1 MLRTDSNADTT
12 ATSLPANTDAGG
24 ENDVFGNRFTLH
36 AATSALVQA
45 ARELSPRLRTRA
57 AEAEQRR
64 MVHGETIADLAGA
77 RLFRLMQPIAYQGLG
92 REFADYILIA
102 EELGAGCPST
112 AWIYANVVL
121 KSWMVGMYPREAQDD
136 VWAHDSGTIV
146 SSILRPTGRSVPV
159 AGGDRLSGK
168 WSYVSG
174 VDHTQWTIIGSMRE
188 LSTGAREPV
197 VHLVPRQD
205 YRIEDNW
212 HVAGLVATGSKDI
225 VLEDVLVP
233 AHRTI
238 TMKQA
243 QSGAPPG
250 LNVHPQNPVFRV
262 PLMSSFGFFI
272 CAPIMGIAKGAI
284 GCFKQAI
291 GARSTMGGAAGGGVG
306 MSSLPTIQLRIAEAQ
321 MRFEAS
327 RALMLDAAVAT
338 TEEARRTGG
347 VSEEQRIANRRAQSY
362 SARIAVEAVDLLF
375 EAMGAGGLFLS
386 QDIQRYWRDAHAGA
400 AHFGVNWDAI
410 RTMCGQHAVGQEPAL
425 KYY

>member
-1 MLRTDSNADTT
+1 M
-12 ATSLPANTDAGG
+12 
-24 ENDVFGNRFTLH
+24 FGNRFTLPDR
-36 AATSALVQA
+36 TRSLVEA
-45 ARELSPRLRTRA
+45 AREIAPRLRQRA
-57 AEAEQRR
+57 PEAERQR
-64 MVHGETIADLAGA
+64 VVPSETIADMRAAG
-77 RLFRLMQPIAYQGLG
+77 LFRVMQPVGYRGDSG
-92 REFADYILIA
+92 DFADYIVVA

-136 VWAHDSGTIV
+136 IWGRDPDTIV
-146 SSILRPTGRSVPV
+146 SSILRPTGKSKPV
-159 AGGDRLSGK
+159 AGGDRLNGR

-188 LSTGAREPV
+188 LAGGGVEPV
-197 VHLVPRQD
+197 VHLVPRAD

-225 VLEDVLVP
+225 VLQDVFVP

-243 QSGAPPG
+243 QSGASPG
-250 LNVHPQNPVFRV
+250 AAVHSDNPVFRV

-284 GCFKQAI
+284 ACFVDTI
-291 GARSTMGGAAGGGVG
+291 GTRSTMGAAAGGGGVG
-306 MSSLPTIQLRIAEAQ
+306 LGSLPTIQLRLAEAQ

-327 RALMLDAAVAT
+327 RATMLDAAVAT
-338 TEEARRTGG
+338 MHAASRDGA
-347 VSEEQRIANRRAQSY
+347 VSEAQRIANRRAQSY
-362 SARIAVEAVDLLF
+362 SSRIAVEAVDLLF
-375 EAMGAGGLFLS
+375 EALGAGGLFLS
-386 QDIQRYWRDAHAGA
+386 QDMQRYWRDAHAGA

-410 RTMCGQHAVGQEPAL
+410 RIMCGQHALGQDPAL

>member
-1 MLRTDSNADTT
+1 M
-12 ATSLPANTDAGG
+12 
-24 ENDVFGNRFTLH
+24 FQNRFTLSH
-36 AATSALVQA
+36 STRSLVEAASALA
-45 ARELSPRLRTRA
+45 PRLRQRA
-57 AEAEQRR
+57 PDAERQR
-64 MVHGETIADLAGA
+64 MVPAETIAEMRAAG
-77 RLFRLMQPIAYQGLG
+77 LFRVMQPAAYRGHG
-92 REFADYILIA
+92 GEFADYIVIA

-136 VWAHDSGTIV
+136 IWARDPDTIV
-146 SSILRPTGRSVPV
+146 SSILRPTGRSKPVP
-159 AGGDRLSGK
+159 GGDRLSGK

-188 LSTGAREPV
+188 LGGGAVEPV
-197 VHLVPRQD
+197 VHLVPRAD

-212 HVAGLVATGSKDI
+212 HVAGLAATGSKDI
-225 VLEDVLVP
+225 VLHDVLVP

-243 QSGAPPG
+243 QSGAAPG
-250 LNVHPQNPVFRV
+250 AAIHPDNPVFRV

-272 CAPIMGIAKGAI
+272 CAPIVGIAKGAI
-284 GCFKQAI
+284 ECFTETI
-291 GARSTMGGAAGGGVG
+291 GSRSTMGAAAGGGGVG
-306 MSSLPTIQLRIAEAQ
+306 LSSLPTIQLRIAEAQ

-327 RALMLDAAVAT
+327 RATMLDAAVAT
-338 TEEARRTGG
+338 MHESGRTGS
-347 VSEEQRIANRRAQSY
+347 VSEAQRIANRRAQSY
-362 SARIAVEAVDLLF
+362 SSRIAVEAVDLLF

-410 RTMCGQHAVGQEPAL
+410 RIMCGQHAVGQEPAL

>member
-1 MLRTDSNADTT
+1 MF
-12 ATSLPANTDAGG
+12 
-24 ENDVFGNRFTLH
+24 ENRFTLSDR
-36 AATSALVQA
+36 TRSLVEA
-45 ARELSPRLRTRA
+45 ARELAPRLRRRA
-57 AEAEQRR
+57 PEAERLR
-64 MVHGETIADLAGA
+64 MVQAETIAEMRASG
-77 RLFRLMQPIAYQGLG
+77 LFSVMQPVAYRGQGG
-92 REFADYILIA
+92 DFADYIVIA

-121 KSWMVGMYPREAQDD
+121 KSWMVGMYPRQAQDD
-136 VWAHDSGTIV
+136 IWGRDPDTIV
-146 SSILRPTGRSVPV
+146 SSILRPTGKSKPV
-159 AGGDRLSGK
+159 EGGDRLSGR

-188 LSTGAREPV
+188 LAAGGFEPV
-197 VHLVPRQD
+197 VHLVPRTD

-212 HVAGLVATGSKDI
+212 HVAGLAATGSKDI
-225 VLEDVLVP
+225 VLQDVIVP

-243 QSGAPPG
+243 QSGAAPG
-250 LNVHPQNPVFRV
+250 AAVHPDNPVFRV

-284 GCFKQAI
+284 ECFTETI
-291 GARSTMGGAAGGGVG
+291 RSRSTMGAAAGGGGVG
-306 MSSLPTIQLRIAEAQ
+306 LSSLPTIQLRLAEAQ

-327 RALMLDAAVAT
+327 RATMLDAAVAT
-338 TEEARRTGG
+338 MHAARLEGA
-347 VSEEQRIANRRAQSY
+347 VSEVQRIANRRAQSY
-362 SARIAVEAVDLLF
+362 SSRIAVEAVDFLF

-410 RTMCGQHAVGQEPAL
+410 RIMCGQHAVGQEPAL